1 MLGVLVLPSGGFG
14 DGGGDDDDG
23 VISLSLIHVPPHNDD
38 DNANAGKTVAGE
50 LAIYY
55 ALALGLRVFYTT
67 PLKVL
72 F

>member
-1 MLGVLVLPSGGFG
+1 MMAHFNNTSINPCLP
-14 DGGGDDDDG
+14 
-23 VISLSLIHVPPHNDD
+23 HHM
-38 DNANAGKTVAGE
+38 ATGKTVAGE

-72 F
+72 SRNSNIP